1 MLQKVKAVAEQ
12 SKIAVIL
19 TLHQPSYAAWQ
30 TLDRVSFMARGRVVY
45 FGDGDEGLKSFLTT
59 AGHPLP
65 ANRDAADFVLSLT
78 NEDFPGHGDV
88 DAIVAKFRETQ
99 KRGDGAGAAD
109 RAVPPRRRANVVTR
123 FGVLCGRGFRELL
136 RDPGV
141 IGVRLAM
148 YAMLSALI
156 GAMFRQ
162 RRRQQG
168 PGVSDGA
175 GLGAVLCVLPF
186 VMMQRDVFVKER
198 MNGHYGVAEYVMARF
213 VNSVP
218 GVALLAIVTTLIVV
232 FPAKLNG
239 PLVYGLDLFVSL
251 LVAEGFMSLVAA
263 CVPHYIIGI
272 ALAAGIFGFHMLC
285 EGFFLVK
292 SDIPD
297 YLKWGYWIAFH
308 SYTFRIIVPS
318 NANENPSLLDFADS
332 FFPVNVSERGARA
345 PPCP

>member
-1 MLQKVKAVAEQ
+1 MA
-12 SKIAVIL
+12 
-19 TLHQPSYAAWQ
+19 
-30 TLDRVSFMARGRVVY
+30 RVSVLFYVAAFMV
-45 FGDGDEGLKSFLTT
+45 FMS
-59 AGHPLP
+59 
-65 ANRDAADFVLSLT
+65 
-78 NEDFPGHGDV
+78 
-88 DAIVAKFRETQ
+88 VA
-99 KRGDGAGAAD
+99 
-109 RAVPPRRRANVVTR
+109 
-123 FGVLCGRGFRELL
+123 
-136 RDPGV
+136 
-141 IGVRLAM
+141 
-148 YAMLSALI
+148 
-156 GAMFRQ
+156 
-162 RRRQQG
+162 
-168 PGVSDGA
+168 
-175 GLGAVLCVLPF
+175 VLPF

-218 GVALLAIVTTLIVV
+218 GVALLAIVTTLLVV